1 MKLQFVNATSQL
13 GHALLH
19 QLDFAFL
26 PYFTEVKNSYEL
38 SNVAEVDGLDRVLR
52 T

>member
-1 MKLQFVNATSQL
+1 MRYYIMLFSVL
-13 GHALLH
+13 GS
-19 QLDFAFL
+19 DFASL

-38 SNVAEVDGLDRVLR
+38 SNVAEVDGLHRVLR